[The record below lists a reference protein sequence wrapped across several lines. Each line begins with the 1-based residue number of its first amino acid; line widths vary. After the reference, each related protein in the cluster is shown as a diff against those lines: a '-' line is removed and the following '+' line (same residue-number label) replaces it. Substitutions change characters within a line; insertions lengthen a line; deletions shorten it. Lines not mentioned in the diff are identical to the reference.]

1 MKEPEASSSLEN
13 EEEYTPSATVSS
25 ERKTVKPPC
34 DQQQPGAVSELSSL
48 PCLLEGPYE
57 SPGMA

>member
-1 MKEPEASSSLEN
+1 MKEPEASSSLKS
-13 EEEYTPSATVSS
+13 EEECTPSATVTS
-25 ERKTVKPPC
+25 ERTTVKPPC

-48 PCLLEGPYE
+48 PCLLERAYK